1 MPGSF
6 RLGKLA
12 GITVSVHLSWFI
24 ILVLLTW
31 SLARDWFPQF
41 FTGWSTG
48 TYWLA
53 AFISTLLLFLGVL
66 AHEMA
71 HAQVARAYG
80 LTVKG
85 ITLFVFGGVADIAEE
100 VKRPGVEFQIALVGP
115 LASLGLAG
123 VAFLLAL
130 PFRESSAPTEAILE
144 YLVVSNLL
152 VGVFNLIPGFP
163 LDGGRILRSMIWKRT
178 GNFQK
183 ATRIASFVGQGCG
196 YVFILVGVLT
206 FFWGD
211 FFDGLWLAFIGWF
224 LLSAAQTTHADVL
237 LRSTLQGV
245 TVSQV
250 METQPVTVPANISV
264 QKLIDEYFLPHRLS
278 AAPVTQGEYLSG
290 LITLSDIARMER
302 ERWSYIPV
310 GHVMRLLEQI
320 AVATPEQPLQE
331 VLQEM
336 VARNINQVPV
346 VQDGRLVGLLSRE
359 SIVRNLQ
366 VRQSLQGEK
375 QPVEV

>member
-1 MPGSF
+1 
-6 RLGKLA
+6 
-12 GITVSVHLSWFI
+12 
-24 ILVLLTW
+24 
-31 SLARDWFPQF
+31 
-41 FTGWSTG
+41 
-48 TYWLA
+48 
-53 AFISTLLLFLGVL
+53 
-66 AHEMA
+66 
-71 HAQVARAYG
+71 
-80 LTVKG
+80 
-85 ITLFVFGGVADIAEE
+85 
-100 VKRPGVEFQIALVGP
+100 
-115 LASLGLAG
+115 
-123 VAFLLAL
+123 LLAL

-144 YLVVSNLL
+144 YLAVSNLL

-163 LDGGRILRSMIWKRT
+163 LDGGRILRSIIWKRT

-211 FFDGLWLAFIGWF
+211 FFDGLWLAFLGWF
-224 LLSAAQTTHADVL
+224 LLSAAQSAQADVL

-245 TVSQV
+245 TVGQV
-250 METQPVTVPANISV
+250 METQPVTVPANISL
-264 QKLIDEYFLPHRLS
+264 QKLLDEYFLPHRLS

-290 LITLSDIARMER
+290 LITLSDIARAER
-302 ERWSYIPV
+302 ERWSSTPV

-336 VARNINQVPV
+336 VARNMNQMPV

-359 SIVRNLQ
+359 SIVRYLQ

-375 QPVEV
+375 QPIAV

>member
-41 FTGWSTG
+41 FAGWSIG
-48 TYWLA
+48 MYWLA

-66 AHEMA
+66 VHEMA
-71 HAQVARAYG
+71 HAQVARSYG

-85 ITLFVFGGVADIAEE
+85 ITLFVFGGVADIEEE
-100 VKRPGVEFQIALVGP
+100 VKRPGIEFQIALAGP
-115 LASLGLAG
+115 LASLVLAG
-123 VAFLLAL
+123 VAFFLAL
-130 PFRESSAPTEAILE
+130 PFRESRAPTEAILE
-144 YLVVSNLL
+144 YLAVSNLMI
-152 VGVFNLIPGFP
+152 GIFNLIPGFP
-163 LDGGRILRSMIWKRT
+163 LDGGRILRSLIWKRT

-183 ATRIASFVGQGCG
+183 ATRIASFVGQACG

-245 TVSQV
+245 TVGQV
-250 METQPVTVPANISV
+250 MDTHPITVPANISV
-264 QKLIDEYFLPHRLS
+264 QKLLDEYFLPHRLS

-290 LITLSDIARMER
+290 LITLSDLARVER
-302 ERWSYIPV
+302 ERWSSIPV
-310 GHVMRLLEQI
+310 GHVMRLVEQI

-331 VLQEM
+331 VLREM

-346 VQDGRLVGLLSRE
+346 ILDGRLVGLLSRE
-359 SIVRNLQ
+359 SIVRYLQ

-375 QPVEV
+375 QSVAV